1 MIIGINSI
9 LFDFYDLFLD
19 MLKTARNLL
28 KHTTKYITSPNTP
41 YVHTPPDLAYVH
53 SMYLHIT
60 PFTTHNTLYNTI
72 PDIPTSLNEART
84 QVLSTYYDSLT
95 TNINPEFIRAKPV
108 ALIFLRSNISLAVF
122 CLEAWQ
128 GINGLEPCSW
138 SFCS

>member
-1 MIIGINSI
+1 M
-9 LFDFYDLFLD
+9 FC
-19 MLKTARNLL
+19 LKSALMMMMMFA
-28 KHTTKYITSPNTP
+28 SPA
-41 YVHTPPDLAYVH
+41 YVHTSPDLAYVH

-95 TNINPEFIRAKPV
+95 TNINPEFIRANPV